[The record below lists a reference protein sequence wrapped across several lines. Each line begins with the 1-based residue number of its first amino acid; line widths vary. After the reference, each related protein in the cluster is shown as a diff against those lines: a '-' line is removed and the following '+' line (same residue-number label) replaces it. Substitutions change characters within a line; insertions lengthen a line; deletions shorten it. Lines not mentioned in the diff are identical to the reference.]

1 MGEIFSNRWT
11 QKNGATP
18 SDLWIAQIGA
28 MTEAQLKQVCGEI
41 MNRCVSGS
49 TWPPDLAEFVS
60 LVADTGANPFGLTVE
75 VILKEYK
82 QWRNED
88 YRYGGSVEY
97 PWKQPVLYHICIEL
111 KRVGYERRL
120 TDKEF
125 ERFAEKLL
133 AKWIKYVTSGL
144 TVPPIRRQI
153 APPRHPSGPTPAQL
167 LYAEYLRRKAAQQ

>member
-1 MGEIFSNRWT
+1 MVEIYSDRWIA
-11 QKNGATP
+11 KNGAIPT
-18 SDLWIAQIGA
+18 STWLATIGHLTENQIG
-28 MTEAQLKQVCGEI
+28 QVIQACLHKCAEGD
-41 MNRCVSGS
+41 
-49 TWPPDLAEFVS
+49 TWPPDLAEFLS
-60 LVADTGANPFGLTVE
+60 LVAEAGANPFGLTVE
-75 VILKEYK
+75 VILKEYT

-133 AKWIKYVTSGL
+133 AKWIKHVSSGL

-167 LYAEYLRRKAAQQ
+167 LYAEYLRRKAAKQ